1 MYNKIMIDWEKL
13 YYKHIENCKNQKIEE
28 GKICHKHHIL
38 PKSSG
43 GNDNKDNLIKL
54 TYSQHVFAH
63 FILYKWKPTNNNWIS
78 YRLMSGINE
87 SKKQAIEE
95 LKIQKIKESKNNK
108 KWPSKLIEKRRQT
121 VINNIANLS
130 EEDFYKRF
138 IEKMEGSNH
147 PMYGKKR
154 PGELAGNYGKN
165 KGQYI
170 LFTPDMDEIVFD
182 GIKKLIKFGMNEL
195 TIRKWSNNGIIQK
208 DLNCRKPFKWIGYE
222 LKFILSEHYGDI
234 NKLQK
239 NRKRFK

>member
-1 MYNKIMIDWEKL
+1 VVKVIPIFLLKELLIIQSLLLIGLIFNQNDIFTKNHDMYNKIMINWEKL

-63 FILYKWKPTNNNWIS
+63 FILYKWKLTNNNWIS

-130 EEDFYKRF
+130 EEDF
-138 IEKMEGSNH
+138 
-147 PMYGKKR
+147 
-154 PGELAGNYGKN
+154 
-165 KGQYI
+165 
-170 LFTPDMDEIVFD
+170 
-182 GIKKLIKFGMNEL
+182 
-195 TIRKWSNNGIIQK
+195 
-208 DLNCRKPFKWIGYE
+208 
-222 LKFILSEHYGDI
+222 
-234 NKLQK
+234 
-239 NRKRFK
+239 